1 MTPAAYQFTEFQR
14 KRLQHAGLASP
25 HIDALE
31 THAIRAVAQC
41 NEPAR
46 LAEARRTLER
56 LQADASRLLKTL
68 EAMTPLQLPRE
79 LDTARLFLLMAHY
92 DREEA
97 LLSATPIP
105 ESLLAHLTELV
116 EVSTRALAKSRE
128 KHERDHSASP
138 EPIRYI
144 VRLIEEARPAVAPLT
159 TERLREIASVCYEA
173 AGRQNTDPE
182 RAVRT
187 YLQQEKQAL
196 AALAERLNLP

>member
-1 MTPAAYQFTEFQR
+1 MTTAAYQFTEFQR
-14 KRLQHAGLASP
+14 KRLQLAGLAHA

-31 THAIRAVAQC
+31 ARAIRAVAQC

-56 LQADASRLLKTL
+56 LQADSSRLLKTL

-79 LDTARLFLLMAHY
+79 LDTARLFLLMAHF
-92 DREEA
+92 DRDGA
-97 LLSATPIP
+97 LPTPTPIP

-116 EVSTRALAKSRE
+116 EVATRALAKSRE

-144 VRLIEEARPAVAPLT
+144 VRLIEDTRPPIAPMT
-159 TERLREIASVCYEA
+159 ADRLREIASVCYEA

-182 RAVRT
+182 RAVRA
-187 YLQQEKQAL
+187 YLQQEKQGL